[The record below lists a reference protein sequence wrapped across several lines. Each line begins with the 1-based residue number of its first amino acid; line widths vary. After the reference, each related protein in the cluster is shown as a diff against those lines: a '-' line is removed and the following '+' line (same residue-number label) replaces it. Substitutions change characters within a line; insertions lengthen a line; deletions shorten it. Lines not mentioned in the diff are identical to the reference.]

1 MTWTIWRYPY
11 DFGNHHMFLLCF
23 YYYICFYSFQIFREG
38 PSVKDH
44 KIGYQKPKS
53 SAQKLSLFI
62 FNRAE
67 NLDVYRTIAVLSIFL
82 IQYRVDSDVGIGFE
96 KHGGSWIQPFQAEA
110 VRKNTQPNLVLGHGW
125 TTLSD
130 FENPGRALKRLRT
143 LDNLGFVQLFRIN
156 LVNPNLWQC
165 SGNRNT

>member
-38 PSVKDH
+38 HSVKDH

-53 SAQKLSLFI
+53 SAQKWSLFI

-67 NLDVYRTIAVLSIFL
+67 NLDVYRTIAVLSIFSDS
-82 IQYRVDSDVGIGFE
+82 ISGGSDVGIGFE

-110 VRKNTQPNLVLGHGW
+110 VRKKHPAESRLGTW
-125 TTLSD
+125 LD
-130 FENPGRALKRLRT
+130 DAVWLRKPGACPEAT
-143 LDNLGFVQLFRIN
+143 AD
-156 LVNPNLWQC
+156 PWQFGVC
-165 SGNRNT
+165 PIV

>member
-1 MTWTIWRYPY
+1 MTWMIWRYPY

-53 SAQKLSLFI
+53 SAQKWSLFI

-67 NLDVYRTIAVLSIFL
+67 NLDVYRTIAVLSIFS
-82 IQYRVDSDVGIGFE
+82 DSISGGFRCGHWLWKTWRFMDPTFSSGSCE
-96 KHGGSWIQPFQAEA
+96 KKTPSRISSWDMAGRRCLTSKTRGVPWSDCGPLTIWGLS
-110 VRKNTQPNLVLGHGW
+110 NCLG
-125 TTLSD
+125 
-130 FENPGRALKRLRT
+130 
-143 LDNLGFVQLFRIN
+143 
-156 LVNPNLWQC
+156 
-165 SGNRNT
+165 